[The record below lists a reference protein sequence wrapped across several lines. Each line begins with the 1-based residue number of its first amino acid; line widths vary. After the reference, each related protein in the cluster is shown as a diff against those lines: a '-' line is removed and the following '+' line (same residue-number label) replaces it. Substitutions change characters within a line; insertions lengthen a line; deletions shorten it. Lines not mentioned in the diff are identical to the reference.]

1 MTQRVAQGGTIV
13 LTSTYETGTGDLVDP
28 TGPTVDIIDADNT
41 ELVTNDTPTR
51 VSLGNYSYTYVVPE
65 DGAVGMWRAHW
76 SGIIDGLIS
85 GGDDWFNVVTP
96 GEIITS
102 TYDLLTLDEAKAALN
117 IPLADTT
124 FDTEFHLY
132 ITAVS
137 QRLDDLCGLIVKRS
151 VADEVHDGGLTMV
164 WPDSV
169 PVATIGEVVE
179 YSAGTATILTAETL
193 TVAGDYALIDAG
205 NHNSRLHRRSSW
217 NDRTFASGRG
227 NIVISYVAGRFDS
240 TADVSPKFKQAAAK
254 ALSWLWR
261 GDQGAGTATFGAA
274 DGTSLFGL
282 GFALPNSVVEM
293 LAYERKPP
301 VVA

>member
-13 LTSTYETGTGDLVDP
+13 LAGTFETGTGDLVDP
-28 TGPTVDIIDADNT
+28 TTPTVDIIDADDV
-41 ELVTNDTPTR
+41 ELVTNAVPTR
-51 VSLGNYSYTYVVPE
+51 VSLGQYTYSYVVPD
-65 DGAVGMWRAHW
+65 DGAVGMWRIHW
-76 SGIIDGLIS
+76 SGTIDGLTC

-102 TYDLLTLDEAKAALN
+102 TYDLLTLDEAKRALN

-124 FDTEFHLY
+124 FDTELHAY

-137 QRLDDLCGLIVKRS
+137 QRLDDLCGPVVKRS
-151 VADEVHDGGLTMV
+151 VADEVHDGGGPTI
-164 WPDSV
+164 WPDSA
-169 PVATIGEVVE
+169 PVATVGEIVE
-179 YSAGTATILTAETL
+179 YSAGTGTALIAETL
-193 TVAGDYALIDAG
+193 TVAGDYALVHPG
-205 NHNSRLHRRSSW
+205 THNSQVCRRSGW
-217 NDRTFASGRG
+217 NDRRFVNGRG

-274 DGTSLFGL
+274 DGSSLFGL

-293 LAYERKPP
+293 LAYERRPP